1 MKTIRKIETI
11 TIGKRLRH
19 FFLIFLLSIF
29 LIPLLSQANA
39 AIVYDAAEY
48 FVAPQMWDNSGR
60 LQALVDKVHAEGGG
74 TIQLGTG
81 EYIFRSTV
89 KWRSKVCL
97 QGVSVQSTVLKMV
110 GTTNWS
116 LFIGESTKQGN
127 FPAIESVRFE
137 HFTVDAYEM
146 KPSSYVT
153 DCKAFNIRPLTDAVF
168 DDLILRGTPAT
179 ALGVDF
185 LNRVLIN
192 NVRVIE
198 GGRNWSEG
206 KGGGS
211 GIGIGL
217 RGYED
222 ENFII
227 TNCICVGCGN
237 NGIFVEDQSRFGN
250 GVNGRTPMTEGKGQI
265 IRGNIVK
272 NGRNHGISIQ
282 GARHISILDN
292 LSYGNAGAGFYG
304 NYFMSDVLIS
314 GNQLLDNRWGI
325 YICPSSNVKGFDGTG
340 EFRDITI
347 QNNVLRRNKEKML
360 LEIPHLGGE
369 NGIEIK
375 D

>member
-1 MKTIRKIETI
+1 MKTIRKIENI

-325 YICPSSNVKGFDGTG
+325 YICPASNVKGFDGTG

-347 QNNVLRRNKEKML
+347 QNNVLRRNKAKML